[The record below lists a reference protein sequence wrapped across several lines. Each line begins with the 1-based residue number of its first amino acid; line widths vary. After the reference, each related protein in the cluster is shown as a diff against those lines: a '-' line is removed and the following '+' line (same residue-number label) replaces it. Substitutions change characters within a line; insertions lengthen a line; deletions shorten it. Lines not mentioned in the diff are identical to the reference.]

1 MPVPE
6 QRTCVFYTHISSM
19 ARYPPA
25 VRTTRL
31 LTFPL
36 LYLRS
41 IGVTHASLSN
51 WEYMEVIRNAA
62 DPKCSNHLEKII
74 EMVDSLLQIPL
85 MNGVVKNIFGLSN
98 LEHDQDFVSVLSV
111 CTSSS
116 SIFEY
121 RQLIPGGRMQ

>member
-6 QRTCVFYTHISSM
+6 QHTCVFYTHISSM

-25 VRTTRL
+25 VCTTRL
-31 LTFPL
+31 LTLPL

-41 IGVTHASLSN
+41 TGVTHASLSN
-51 WEYMEVIRNAA
+51 WEYMEVIRNSA

-74 EMVDSLLQIPL
+74 EMVDLLLQIPL

-98 LEHDQDFVSVLSV
+98 LEHDEDFVSVLSV
-111 CTSSS
+111 CASSTST
-116 SIFEY
+116 FEY
-121 RQLIPGGRMQ
+121 RQLMPGGRM